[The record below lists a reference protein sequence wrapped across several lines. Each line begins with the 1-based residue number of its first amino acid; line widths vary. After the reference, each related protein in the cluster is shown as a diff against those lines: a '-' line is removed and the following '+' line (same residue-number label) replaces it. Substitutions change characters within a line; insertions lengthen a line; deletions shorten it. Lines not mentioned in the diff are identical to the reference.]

1 MATSKANNKKMIKRL
16 LFLIAITF
24 ISSINTFATSAI
36 DTSYT
41 QGLTAF
47 DWTPISDADK
57 IMQYEN
63 PKDLTKRA
71 IDQAKLAADNY
82 TAGVALMKNKEYV
95 AAIKE
100 FQAAMKRYS
109 RAKLSPDAMNFI
121 NANMALCY
129 ANSGN
134 KEDLAQA
141 EKYLSL
147 LTSKAYNDNKWAYNI
162 AIANSL
168 VGNQDEAAS
177 LLSSIIRKDEFNF
190 QAYVTLEAIYR
201 NSGNENEADKVLERM
216 NTAEDKLTNK
226 NQELTE
232 NNSGTK
238 AKKEKTQKEFVP
250 KGKKPDITNLKIVKT
265 DDHLQFNKIDEIDD
279 RKMKQIQEGIS
290 DYNFGVKALA
300 NRDPKLAQK
309 PLKDAEKKLKVGK
322 ITPDGLNFT
331 RGNLAIACL
340 ATEEKN
346 GVGQAKRYLS
356 SITSK
361 LYSTRE
367 WTYNMAVAYY
377 QFAFMSARENKK
389 EGTRK
394 WTTPAAIENL
404 NQSISLFQ
412 KSIKQDKLFLP
423 AYENL
428 IYIYKEQGEDKKAE
442 NVGNGLKKARLKL
455 MQSFSKEEQL
465 AKGGVAYIF
474 RLNLGTFGRF
484 DTPAR
489 VFDEPN
495 VIAIPMT
502 EETTAYLSGLF
513 YNLDEALDYQKKMEE
528 KGYLNSFI
536 VAYNNGEE
544 EGF

>member
-1 MATSKANNKKMIKRL
+1 MIKRL

-147 LTSKAYNDNKWAYNI
+147 LTSKSENDKNWAYNI

-226 NQELTE
+226 NQKVAD
-232 NNSGTK
+232 NSSETK
-238 AKKEKTQKEFVP
+238 TKKEKNQKDFVP

-290 DYNFGVKALA
+290 DYSFGVKTLA

-322 ITPDGLNFT
+322 ITADGLNFT

-340 ATEEKN
+340 ATDEKN

-377 QFAFMSARENKK
+377 QFAFMSARVNKK

-404 NQSISLFQ
+404 KQSISLFQ